1 MPPDK
6 RWAESESLVTS
17 KLDSLEKG
25 FDRLTNE
32 VINLRVNQGKLEMKS
47 GVWGVIGSAIPVVI
61 FLIWEAMKQ
70 KGG

>member
-1 MPPDK
+1 MSPDK

-25 FDRLTNE
+25 FDRLTGE

-61 FLIWEAMKQ
+61 FLIYEAMK
-70 KGG
+70 KSG